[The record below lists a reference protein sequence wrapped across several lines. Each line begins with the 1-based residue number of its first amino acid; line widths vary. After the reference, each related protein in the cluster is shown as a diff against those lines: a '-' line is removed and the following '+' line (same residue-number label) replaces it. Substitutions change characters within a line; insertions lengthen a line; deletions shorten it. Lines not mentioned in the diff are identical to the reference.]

1 MYWSKI
7 AATDEEFDAIAALNY
22 ETFVEEIPQHEHNPL
37 RRLIDKFHDENVY
50 VIVYKNTEM
59 VGMVAFRDTR
69 PFSIDRKIGNVE
81 KYLDAEVCEHLK
93 IK

>member
-1 MYWSKI
+1 E
-7 AATDEEFDAIAALNY
+7 DFDAIAALNY

-37 RRLIDKFHDENVY
+37 RRLIDKFHDENMY
-50 VIVYKNTEM
+50 VIVYKNMEM

-81 KYLDAEVCEHLK
+81 KYLDAEVCEHLCE
-93 IK
+93 IRLLAV